1 MSILID
7 KNTKVIC
14 QGFTGSQ
21 GTFHSEQAIEYGTK
35 MVGGVTPGK
44 GGQEHLGLPVFNTVA
59 DAVNETGAEA
69 SVIYVPAP
77 FCKDS
82 ILEAANAGIKLIVCI
97 TEGIPTLDM
106 LEAKVKCDEL
116 GVRLI
121 GPNCPGVITPGEC
134 KIGIMPGHA
143 ALVTSLKPGPV
154 RVVKQNGEEE
164 IFYVSGGFLEVQPN
178 SVTILADT
186 ALRADDVD
194 EAAATEAQNK
204 ARQEIS
210 NLSSDIDYS
219 RAAAE
224 LAEAAAQLRT
234 LQAIRKKLG

>member
-1 MSILID
+1 MAMTVHCDIVSAEEEIFSGLVEQI
-7 KNTKVIC
+7 VA
-14 QGFTGSQ
+14 TGD
-21 GTFHSEQAIEYGTK
+21 
-35 MVGGVTPGK
+35 
-44 GGQEHLGLPVFNTVA
+44 LGDL
-59 DAVNETGAEA
+59 
-69 SVIYVPAP
+69 
-77 FCKDS
+77 
-82 ILEAANAGIKLIVCI
+82 GI
-97 TEGIPTLDM
+97 
-106 LEAKVKCDEL
+106 
-116 GVRLI
+116 
-121 GPNCPGVITPGEC
+121 NY
-134 KIGIMPGHA
+134 GHA
-143 ALVTSLKPGPV
+143 PLLTGLKPGPV
-154 RVVKQNGEEE
+154 RILVQGGEEQV
-164 IFYVSGGFLEVQPN
+164 FYVSGGFLEVQPN